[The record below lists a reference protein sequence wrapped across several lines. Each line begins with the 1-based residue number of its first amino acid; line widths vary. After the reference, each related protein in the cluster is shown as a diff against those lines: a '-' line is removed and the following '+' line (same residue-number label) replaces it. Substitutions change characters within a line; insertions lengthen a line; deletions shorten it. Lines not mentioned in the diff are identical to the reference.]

1 MSFVIPLGFLFYM
14 QGFYKAG
21 GYKFILIS
29 FIIITPLYLFITIT
43 DNIANNFEIANVK
56 YKYLYIEKSVAGA
69 LPENICKN
77 GKYCDDSKTYYDEN
91 ETSGV
96 MKLYNIKAL
105 STLGKFYYLETIGY
119 KNMNDKEIKFELD
132 TSKIISRE
140 K

>member
-1 MSFVIPLGFLFYM
+1 
-14 QGFYKAG
+14 
-21 GYKFILIS
+21 
-29 FIIITPLYLFITIT
+29 
-43 DNIANNFEIANVK
+43 
-56 YKYLYIEKSVAGA
+56 
-69 LPENICKN
+69 
-77 GKYCDDSKTYYDEN
+77 
-91 ETSGV
+91 